1 MDVKLCCLH
10 LYNTKDC
17 TKRGVKYTVYNTS
30 GRIHRIIHCVLALF
44 ACSLAAITVSRCACK
59 KMCVGCFSSVV
70 VAGDLMMM
78 MMMMMLMDV
87 VGVAHLFVWCC

>member
-1 MDVKLCCLH
+1 
-10 LYNTKDC
+10 
-17 TKRGVKYTVYNTS
+17 
-30 GRIHRIIHCVLALF
+30 
-44 ACSLAAITVSRCACK
+44 
-59 KMCVGCFSSVV
+59 MCVGCFSSVV